1 MKITM
6 RDGIPPNIEL
16 RDMILEKDI
25 ELVIHIECGPNESVD
40 TELEGYDAGYWL
52 VLNEKE
58 VVVKLLKSCLLIQER
73 RRWPKA
79 SSPYALISEVK

>member
-6 RDGIPPNIEL
+6 REGIPSHIEL
-16 RDMILEKDI
+16 RDMMKERNI

-58 VVVKLLKSCLLIQER
+58 LVVKLLNSCLLIQER

>member
-1 MKITM
+1 M